1 MAELEA
7 RQVLREVELAIHEH
21 NYGRLYDLGINLVKK
36 AANQN
41 ANAWLEAVVII
52 TGYLVKS
59 PAHLWDAVDL
69 SKRAAL
75 QAPEK
80 TRLQELTTKSL
91 VICINAFPAPEDR
104 VKASYSVVSIAPKN
118 SPLAV
123 ICLDIMLDNIPE
135 VKEAT
140 ARKQYIK
147 MVIFYS
153 PKQSKLIK
161 RADILMLQTPADLQN
176 HRKNDTRLN
185 PDGSLL
191 PGFID
196 KHAQKVNIQDLFESK
211 IEGMFDKK
219 LEEK

>member
-7 RQVLREVELAIHEH
+7 KQVLREVELAIHEH

-75 QAPEK
+75 QAPDK
-80 TRLQELTTKSL
+80 SRYQELTTKSL
-91 VICINAFPAPEDR
+91 VICINAFPEPEDR

-118 SPLAV
+118 SSLAV

-135 VKEAT
+135 VKEAS

-153 PKQSKLIK
+153 PKQSKIIK
-161 RADILMLQTPADLQN
+161 RAEILMIQTHAELLKN
-176 HRKNDTRLN
+176 GKNDNRRDA
-185 PDGSLL
+185 DGCPL
-191 PGFID
+191 PGFVD
-196 KHAQKVNIQDLFESK
+196 KHAQKVNIQDLFQ
-211 IEGMFDKK
+211 KK
-219 LEEK
+219 VETT